1 MSVFRRR
8 TSWSTA
14 GAIVAIAAIVAACAA
29 PGQVD
34 DLVQSARVAAQ
45 SAAADGEPG
54 PTNAAA
60 RPLQASGEPDPR
72 ADEFADRNTADQRTS
87 ATTSPAGEF
96 TIAFAG
102 DVNFADRTADRLAAD
117 PETAFGVAAP
127 GLAAA
132 DLTMVNLETAITTGG
147 EPEPKS
153 FTFRAPPTALT
164 ALADAGIDV
173 ASMANNHG
181 ADYGATGLADTV
193 AAITDSGFP
202 VIGIGTNETQA
213 MAPFRTTINGVQLAI
228 FAVTAV
234 RDHTLES

>member
-1 MSVFRRR
+1 M
-8 TSWSTA
+8 TWSS
-14 GAIVAIAAIVAACAA
+14 
-29 PGQVD
+29 PRE
-34 DLVQSARVAAQ
+34 SPPQ

-181 ADYGATGLADTV
+181 ADYGATGLARHRGGDQ
-193 AAITDSGFP
+193 GF
-202 VIGIGTNETQA
+202 GIPGDRHRRQRD
-213 MAPFRTTINGVQLAI
+213 PGDG
-228 FAVTAV
+228 AVPHHDQRRPAGHL
-234 RDHTLES
+234 RGHRRA